1 LIREVLA
8 LTDDLSAPLGQGG
21 GRGKSDK
28 SKKPDRWV
36 AALPMAGLRVAA
48 GALGC
53 FAIMVLGWALFA
65 EAPFGGEPMTV
76 VAVNL
81 QAQAASPD
89 IKDAAGRPLAGN
101 PPGTVEAD
109 RERPNRYDGPPII
122 AGQPAVPAAAPGG
135 NTITIIDGSSGKRQ
149 DVLIPGQPA
158 DKSAADQRTDQRF
171 AEASR
176 NGPIPRI
183 AADGTRPAE
192 AFAQPVKAI
201 ANRPNAPRIAIVVT
215 GLGISAIGT
224 SDALAKLPGPVTLGF
239 APYGADLDRLAARA
253 REGGHELLLQVPMEP
268 FDYPDNDPGPQTL
281 LTSISA
287 GQNIERLHWLMSRLQ
302 GYVGIANYMG
312 GRFTATDA
320 ALAPILRETAKRGLI
335 YVEDGSSPRSLA
347 SQLAGANNL
356 PYAKADLTI
365 DAVPTSTEIDRALVR
380 LEKTARE
387 RGVAVGVANALPASI
402 ERIAAWAKS
411 AESHGL
417 LLVPISAVAAR
428 GRSS

>member
-1 LIREVLA
+1 LA
-8 LTDDLSAPLGQGG
+8 LTDDLSAPLGQGI
-21 GRGKSDK
+21 GRDKSDK
-28 SKKPDRWV
+28 SKKLNPWI
-36 AALPMAGLRVAA
+36 AALPMAALRVLA

-53 FAIMVLGWALFA
+53 FAVVVLGWALFA
-65 EAPFGGEPMTV
+65 EAPFGGEPMVV
-76 VAVNL
+76 VAASVH
-81 QAQAASPD
+81 ADAAGPDIKTAAASP
-89 IKDAAGRPLAGN
+89 
-101 PPGTVEAD
+101 PGALEAD
-109 RERPNRYDGPPII
+109 RARPNRYDGPPPGI
-122 AGQPAVPAAAPGG
+122 AGQPAVPGATAGG

-149 DVLIPGQPA
+149 DVQLPGQPA

-171 AEASR
+171 AETSR

-183 AADGTRPAE
+183 ASDGTRPAE

-201 ANRPNAPRIAIVVT
+201 ADRPNAPRIAIVVA

-224 SDALAKLPGPVTLGF
+224 SDALAKLPGPVTLAF
-239 APYGADLDRLAARA
+239 APYGADLERLAARA
-253 REGGHELLLQVPMEP
+253 RESGHELLLQVPMEP

-281 LTSISA
+281 LTSLGA

-312 GRFTATDA
+312 GRFTAADA

-335 YVEDGSSPRSLA
+335 YVEDGTSPHSLA
-347 SQLAGANNL
+347 GQIAGANNL

-365 DAVPTSTEIDRALVR
+365 DAVPTSTEIDRALAR
-380 LEKTARE
+380 LEKIARE
-387 RGVAVGVANALPASI
+387 RGIAVGMASALPAAI
-402 ERIAAWAKS
+402 ERIAIWAKA

-428 GRSS
+428 GKSS